1 MSIST
6 ASSQVATLTRYRFV
20 AAGSETSVSG
30 VDANGAVLAYTVGME
45 QVYLNG
51 VMLVRGSDYTASSGT
66 SITALT
72 ALAANDIVEVLT
84 FSPFTITNAV
94 DQTLVDAKGDI
105 LVGTGDNVIT
115 RLGVGSN
122 NALLVADS
130 SQTSG
135 VKWAATLSGLTL
147 TAPVI
152 TQGQSTPT
160 FTTNAYTLVSGD
172 SGLALLASNGA
183 TAGTINIPTNA
194 SVPFAIG
201 TQISVINVGSG
212 LITIQATTSGT
223 TTVNSTGATATAPKL
238 RAQFSAATLWK
249 TATDTWYVFGDVA

>member
-30 VDANGAVLAYTVGME
+30 VDANGNVLAYTVGME

-66 SITALT
+66 SITSLT
-72 ALAANDIVEVLT
+72 ALAASDVVEVLT

-94 DQTLVDAKGDI
+94 DQTLVDYKGDI

-115 RLGVGSN
+115 RVGVG
-122 NALLVADS
+122 ADGQVLLADS

-135 VKWAATLSGLTL
+135 VRW
-147 TAPVI
+147 
-152 TQGQSTPT
+152 
-160 FTTNAYTLVSGD
+160 GD
-172 SGLALLASNGA
+172 DDRILQLMQ
-183 TAGTINIPTNA
+183 
-194 SVPFAIG
+194 AI
-201 TQISVINVGSG
+201 
-212 LITIQATTSGT
+212 
-223 TTVNSTGATATAPKL
+223 
-238 RAQFSAATLWK
+238 
-249 TATDTWYVFGDVA
+249 